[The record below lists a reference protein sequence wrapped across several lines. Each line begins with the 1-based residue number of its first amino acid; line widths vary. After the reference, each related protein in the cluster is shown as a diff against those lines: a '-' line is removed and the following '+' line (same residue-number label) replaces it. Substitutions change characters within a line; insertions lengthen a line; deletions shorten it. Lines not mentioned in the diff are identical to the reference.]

1 MFYYPERHMASCIY
15 WASSASLTRLRL
27 QLWTD
32 ELARDLIAKEY
43 PWFLDS
49 WDNYA
54 FPIQR
59 ADSIRYFVLYHY
71 GGIYFD
77 MDTLC
82 SNESIPLD
90 QFETDDAP
98 HHALYK
104 STLPTGVTNDFMV
117 ASARHPV
124 YEATI
129 SKLPTF
135 YMLTRFWARLLPY
148 VNIMLSSGPLFVTLV
163 VKDYL
168 LEQPSLPTPA
178 IQVVNATQLSPYF
191 TDLESSTWHRADAH
205 ALMWLGVRPWTW
217 YTLGAVGFI
226 IGICIVNYMM
236 LSAFNAIRRRIPSVA
251 YVRKLAKVS

>member
-1 MFYYPERHMASCIY
+1 MPWIDKVFAGLNDADHIFFVYY
-15 WASSASLTRLRL
+15 

-32 ELARDLIAKEY
+32 ELARELIASEY

-59 ADSIRYFVLYHY
+59 ADAIRYFVLYHF

-82 SNESIPLD
+82 SNESFPLE
-90 QFETDDAP
+90 QFESADSP

-124 YEATI
+124 YASTI

-148 VNIMLSSGPLFVTLV
+148 VNIMLSSGPLFLTLV

-168 LEQPSLPTPA
+168 LEQPSLPSPA
-178 IQVVNATQLSPYF
+178 IQVINATELAPYF

-217 YTLGAVGFI
+217 YTLGAIGFV

-236 LSAFNAIRRRIPSVA
+236 LSAFHAIRRRIPSVA